1 MNKLSLVFKG
11 IKSEFNKIMFPTKEA
26 LIRNS
31 FVVLVFSFIIGAMIF
46 LLDNI
51 IGFGFGFLLK

>member
-11 IKSEFNKIMFPTKEA
+11 IKSEFNKIMFPTKEV

>member
-1 MNKLSLVFKG
+1 MNKLSLIFKG
-11 IKSEFNKIMFPTKEA
+11 IKSEFNKIMFPSKED

-46 LLDNI
+46 LLDSV